1 LLDSLNKMGPRG
13 SRLEPIAEILC
24 FMSHQSVAKFHDA
37 HRVRGY
43 SVVGKYKLSNPEIAA
58 ADNSPDCKT
67 LLVWLHETALLN
79 IPPTVDPLPRL
90 RIIKHGILAVDVMF
104 DLKVVCIRSV
114 PMALQGYSQ
123 SVIIHLILPSTLPA
137 ASFWGPRESVKAGD
151 LHSKH
156 TTPLQLRIH
165 LANPELQK
173 LIDGNRASAGRN
185 KIKQHQCVHH
195 FRLVKPIVDTIC
207 PINRLVARN
216 YRWRVR
222 KEGYRTNDQE
232 AKGCQRREKSD
243 RDAEAAKKFNSRNK
257 PLQYANVWDVK
268 DPKRL

>member
-1 LLDSLNKMGPRG
+1 MGPRG

-67 LLVWLHETALLN
+67 LLVWLHESALLN
-79 IPPTVDPLPRL
+79 IPPTVDPLARL

-104 DLKVVCIRSV
+104 DLKVVCIRSI

-137 ASFWGPRESVKAGD
+137 TLIGD
-151 LHSKH
+151 RATALSRRSGLQAYHS
-156 TTPLQLRIH
+156 PLRLRIN

-173 LIDGNRASAGRN
+173 LIDG
-185 KIKQHQCVHH
+185 
-195 FRLVKPIVDTIC
+195 
-207 PINRLVARN
+207 
-216 YRWRVR
+216 
-222 KEGYRTNDQE
+222 
-232 AKGCQRREKSD
+232 
-243 RDAEAAKKFNSRNK
+243 
-257 PLQYANVWDVK
+257 
-268 DPKRL
+268 